1 MDYEFVQTVSAQII
15 WSNNIQNVDE
25 GESPLM
31 SSNVDDGTVVFD
43 CKKSSEIVFIKLK
56 SK

>member
-43 CKKSSEIVFIKLK
+43 CKKSSKIVFIKLK
-56 SK
+56 NK